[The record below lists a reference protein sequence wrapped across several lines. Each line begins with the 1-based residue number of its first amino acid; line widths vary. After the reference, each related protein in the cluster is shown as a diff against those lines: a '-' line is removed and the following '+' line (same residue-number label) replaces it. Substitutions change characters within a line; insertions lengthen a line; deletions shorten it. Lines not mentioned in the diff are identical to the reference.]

1 MTLPNSICQ
10 NCSARIGAILRWILY
25 ILTMLFSFAVEV
37 VRPSTWQRPVRDR
50 LARQIIFTGVEA
62 VSFTILVA
70 LFVGGSVFVQCLV
83 WLQYTGQMKFLTE
96 IISALLIREAAP
108 FLASFIV
115 IAASASAMTTELANM
130 KISGQVR
137 LLESQGINL
146 FRYLAIPRMLGLG
159 LSVLGLSIFFAA
171 GALFASAVG
180 FFLVSNDVHGAFF
193 QGIFESLDMVDL
205 IALVGKSFLPGLATG
220 AICCY
225 EGLRVSGAT
234 TEVPKAVSQAMLR
247 SVSAGVFIWGLI
259 LVFSFAL

>member
-1 MTLPNSICQ
+1 LALPNSICQ

-50 LARQIIFTGVEA
+50 LARQLLFTGVEA
-62 VSFTILVA
+62 VPFTVLVA

-115 IAASASAMTTELANM
+115 IAASASAMTAELASM

-180 FFLVSNDVHGAFF
+180 FFLVSNEVHGAFF
-193 QGIFESLDMVDL
+193 QGIFESLDLVDL

-220 AICCY
+220 AICCF
-225 EGLRVSGAT
+225 EGLRISGAT

-247 SVSAGVFIWGLI
+247 SVSAGVLIWGLI